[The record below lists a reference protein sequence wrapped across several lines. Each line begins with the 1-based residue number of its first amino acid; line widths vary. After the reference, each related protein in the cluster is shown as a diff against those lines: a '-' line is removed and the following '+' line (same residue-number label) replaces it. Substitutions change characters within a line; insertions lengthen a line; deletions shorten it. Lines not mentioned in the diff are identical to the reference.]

1 MTMAA
6 EAVHLAEDQVR
17 EAGEVLAR
25 AFHDDPAFIWGL
37 PDESKRARAL
47 PWFMAFWARYC
58 LRFREVYTTAGKID
72 GAAIW
77 VPPGRYPMSL
87 VRLMLAGMA
96 LAPLKLGP
104 AGFRRFLSATNYM
117 EHLHKRDV
125 PPRHRYLMIL
135 GVGPPHQGRG
145 VGGAIIQPTLARAD
159 AEGLPC
165 YLESANPR
173 NLPFYQRHGFEVAV
187 EDDIPNGGPH
197 FWTMKREPIG

>member
-1 MTMAA
+1 MSNTT
-6 EAVHLAEDQVR
+6 EATHLASTQIGQ
-17 EAGEVLAR
+17 AGEVLGK

-77 VPPGRYPMSL
+77 VPPGKFPMSL
-87 VRLMLAGMA
+87 LRLMLSGMI
-96 LAPLKLGP
+96 LTPLKLGP
-104 AGFRRFLSATNYM
+104 AGFRRFMSAANYM
-117 EHLHKRDV
+117 EQLHKRDV
-125 PPRHRYLMIL
+125 PPQHWYLWIL
-135 GVGPPHQGRG
+135 GVDPSHQGQG
-145 VGGAIIQPTLARAD
+145 LGGALIQPVLARAD

-173 NLPFYQRHGFEVAV
+173 NLPFYKRHGFEVVV
-187 EDDIPNGGPH
+187 EDDLPKGGPRI
-197 FWTMKREPIG
+197 WTMKREPVR